1 MIHFIFK
8 QEVNKNQLEKLM
20 DIVEFEFL
28 MNMTYHIVTR

>member
-1 MIHFIFK
+1 
-8 QEVNKNQLEKLM
+8 M